1 MTRRPHRAPRR
12 FPGPEVPLKPST
24 LLAIPDA
31 RRDIIE
37 RMGQA
42 LRDGTTA
49 VLSTHVNADGDGCG
63 SEVALALLLARR
75 GITSRIV
82 NPTPWPAM
90 FDFLLTGVQEESK
103 RGASVLGKAD
113 LLIVV
118 DISDIRRLGS
128 LAEPVRAMTGPRLV
142 IDHHVPS
149 EEPPGDIVLADPE
162 ACATGELVYDF
173 AQVLDLEITP
183 EVARALYIAIVTD
196 TGGFRYSNT
205 SPRCHAVAAELL
217 ARGVDPEEM
226 YRRIY
231 ASVPIGRL
239 HLLREALDTLEVDES
254 VGLAWISLPAGVME
268 KYALRSEELDGIA
281 EHPRSI
287 AGTRMAIFFRDLGH
301 GQVKVSFR
309 SAGAVDVNR
318 FAKRFGGGGHA
329 KAAGALIPGSL
340 DAVRQRVVGEA
351 REYLGV
357 QTDGLGPVSAH

>member
-1 MTRRPHRAPRR
+1 M
-12 FPGPEVPLKPST
+12 
-24 LLAIPDA
+24 IPDA
-31 RRDIIE
+31 RREIIE
-37 RMGQA
+37 RMGA
-42 LRDGTTA
+42 TLREGATA

-63 SEVALALLLARR
+63 SEVALSLLLAQR
-75 GITSRIV
+75 GIASRIV

-90 FDFLLTGVQEESK
+90 FDFLLNGIREESR
-103 RGASVLGKAD
+103 RGAGALGKAD

-128 LAEPVRAMTGPRLV
+128 LTEPVRAMKGPRLV
-142 IDHHVPS
+142 IDHHVPA
-149 EEPPGDIVLADPE
+149 EEPPGDIVLADTA

-173 AQVLDLEITP
+173 AQVLDLDVTP
-183 EVARALYIAIVTD
+183 EIARALYTALLTD
-196 TGGFRYSNT
+196 TGGFRFSNT
-205 SPRCHAVAAELL
+205 SPRCHAIAAQLL
-217 ARGVDPEEM
+217 ATGVDPEEM

-231 ASVPIGRL
+231 ASVPVGRL
-239 HLLREALDTLEVDES
+239 HLLRDALHTLEVDES
-254 VGLAWISLPAGVME
+254 VGLSWISLPAGVME

-340 DAVRQRVVGEA
+340 ETVRARVVGEA
-351 REYLGV
+351 REYLGTS
-357 QTDGLGPVSAH
+357 TDGLGPLSAR